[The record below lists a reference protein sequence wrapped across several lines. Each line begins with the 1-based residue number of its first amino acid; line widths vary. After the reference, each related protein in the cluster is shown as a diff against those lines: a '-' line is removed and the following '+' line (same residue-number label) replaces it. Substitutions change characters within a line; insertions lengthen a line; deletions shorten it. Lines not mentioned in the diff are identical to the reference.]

1 MRAAFS
7 DFCARATTG
16 FPSSHCGS
24 RILYVVG
31 QLGLGGSERQLC
43 CLLERIDRSRFQT
56 AVFVWDFR
64 QDDPYVARIKALG
77 VPLDG
82 FPSKVSRANKMKIFR
97 QFVRQFRPDIVHSY
111 SFHTNF
117 AAFWATLFTDA
128 VAVGSVRSD
137 FTTDIKDCGLLLG
150 LLSARW
156 PRHQI
161 FNNLSAGKNVRSFFV
176 PSRLFFVRNGVDLHR
191 FRLTPVPHDGPLR
204 IAGVGSLLPL
214 KRWDRV
220 LHAAV
225 EFKRRG
231 LNCLIQIA
239 GIGPLKQSL
248 EQQAHELGVA
258 DRVKFLGYID
268 DIPSL
273 VSQSAFLV
281 HTSEHEGCPN
291 AVVEAMAGGRAV
303 VATDAGD
310 IPYLVED
317 GKTGFVVRRGDD
329 GTLVERMVKL
339 ITDQDLCRS
348 MGEAGRAKAEREFG
362 LDRLVADTLAAYR
375 AAGWKDE
382 NV

>member
-1 MRAAFS
+1 
-7 DFCARATTG
+7 
-16 FPSSHCGS
+16 
-24 RILYVVG
+24 
-31 QLGLGGSERQLC
+31 
-43 CLLERIDRSRFQT
+43 
-56 AVFVWDFR
+56 
-64 QDDPYVARIKALG
+64 
-77 VPLDG
+77 
-82 FPSKVSRANKMKIFR
+82 MKLFR

-117 AAFWATLFTDA
+117 AAFWATRFTGA
-128 VAVGSVRSD
+128 VAMGSVRSD

-161 FNNLSAGKNVRSFFV
+161 FNNLSAAENVRSFFV
-176 PSRLFFVRNGVDLHR
+176 PSRLFFVRNGVDLQR
-191 FRLTPVPHDGPLR
+191 FRLAPVPHDTPIR
-204 IAGVGSLLPL
+204 IAGIGSLLPL

-220 LHAAV
+220 LRAAV
-225 EFKRRG
+225 ELKRRG
-231 LNCLIQIA
+231 LNCLIQVA

-248 EQQAHELGVA
+248 EQQAHELGIA

-268 DIPSL
+268 DISGL

-339 ITDQDLCRS
+339 ITNQDLCRS
-348 MGEAGRAKAEREFG
+348 MGEAGRTKAERDFSVE
-362 LDRLVADTLAAYR
+362 RLIGETFDAYR
-375 AAGWKDE
+375 AAGWQDL
-382 NV
+382 NFLSHFPRTTT